1 MFHKCAKIKACHI
14 VDRRYVR
21 SDADVRH
28 IFIERNAVTGSF
40 LVRVANNFLCANFGF
55 TEYWSMETASSS
67 WYKVKV
73 FKLKYKKDL
82 RIRRSAGIGT
92 LG

>member
-28 IFIERNAVTGSF
+28 IVIERNWEF
-40 LVRVANNFLCANFGF
+40 L
-55 TEYWSMETASSS
+55 S
-67 WYKVKV
+67 
-73 FKLKYKKDL
+73 
-82 RIRRSAGIGT
+82 
-92 LG
+92 